1 MTASGAEQGDSAT
14 HIHVYIHSSPT
25 PLPLRL
31 PRKRGVLTTGLP
43 GKSPKR
49 LSPPALCLC
58 NPLCLLLFLLNSV
71 WTSHISR
78 EKCEFQLKDI
88 IVKVAK
94 YLLNIGASLVA
105 KTVNNLLANAGDL
118 GSGRCPGKGNGNP
131 L

>member
-1 MTASGAEQGDSAT
+1 MSHTYT
-14 HIHVYIHSSPT
+14 RIHPFFPKP

-43 GKSPKR
+43 GKSPKC
-49 LSPPALCLC
+49 LCPPALCLC
-58 NPLCLLLFLLNSV
+58 NPLCLLLVLLNSV

-88 IVKVAK
+88 IVKLAK

-118 GSGRCPGKGNGNP
+118 GSGRSPGKGNGNP